1 VTSAGATTGAPDPA
15 APTYGALE
23 AQGYRVLG
31 AVARGG
37 MAEILLAERAGAAG
51 IKKTLVL
58 KRLLPEYAR
67 DRDFVKMFRNEA
79 RIAIELQNA
88 NIVSVFEFGEADGQ
102 LFLAMEYVHGWEL
115 ARILGACAR
124 MEIKIPV
131 EIALHM
137 GIEITK
143 ALAYAHD
150 KTDAEGKSLAIVHRD
165 VNPANVLVS
174 TDGEVKLADF
184 GIARAAAHAKS
195 TAGVWL
201 KGKIPYMS
209 PEQASAQPLDAQS
222 DLFSLG
228 IVLWEMLAVRR
239 LFRAPND
246 DRAALLVMVRDAKAP
261 LLRTVR
267 ADVPKDVEVIVARAL
282 EADKSRRYASAKD
295 LQADLNVALHGLRP
309 SVSSG
314 DVRAFLASLDLPPP
328 LSATTAL
335 QGERTALVSTFPQA
349 ADTRVAVAIPA
360 PKPATPSRWSGW
372 PLLVLGPALVVSFAL
387 SVAVARR
394 LPARALAG
402 VPSGPARLEVRSS
415 KPGAIV
421 FIDGTERGKT
431 PLVLEGLA
439 PRVVD
444 IKLSSPTGRGEY
456 RRTVDLA
463 SSRDLVLDVAL
474 EEDL

>member
-1 VTSAGATTGAPDPA
+1 MTNVGARSDAPPAG
-15 APTYGALE
+15 APTYSALE

-67 DRDFVKMFRNEA
+67 DADFVKMFRNEA

-124 MEIKIPV
+124 MERQIPV
-131 EIALHM
+131 EIALHI

-143 ALAYAHD
+143 ALSYAHD
-150 KTDAEGKSLAIVHRD
+150 KTNAKGDSLKIVHRD

-209 PEQASAQPLDAQS
+209 PEQARAEPIDAQS

-246 DRAALLVMVRDAKAP
+246 DRAALLIMVREAKTPP
-261 LLRTVR
+261 LRSVR
-267 ADVPKDVEVIVARAL
+267 PDVPKDVEAIVSRAL
-282 EADKSRRYASAKD
+282 EADKSRRYATAKD
-295 LQADLNVALHGLRP
+295 LQAALNVALHGLRP

-314 DVRAFLASLDLPPP
+314 DVRAFLASLELPPP
-328 LSATTAL
+328 LSAATAL
-335 QGERTALVSTFPQA
+335 QGERTELVSAFPQPN
-349 ADTRVAVAIPA
+349 DTRVAVSIPA
-360 PKPATPSRWSGW
+360 AKPAIQPRGSRW
-372 PLLVLGPALVVSFAL
+372 PLVVLGPALVVSFGL

-394 LPARALAG
+394 LP
-402 VPSGPARLEVRSS
+402 PPA
-415 KPGAIV
+415 
-421 FIDGTERGKT
+421 
-431 PLVLEGLA
+431 
-439 PRVVD
+439 
-444 IKLSSPTGRGEY
+444 
-456 RRTVDLA
+456 
-463 SSRDLVLDVAL
+463 
-474 EEDL
+474 

>member
-1 VTSAGATTGAPDPA
+1 MTTAGARPGATPA
-15 APTYGALE
+15 DAPTYPALE

-67 DRDFVKMFRNEA
+67 DADFVKMFRNEA

-124 MEIKIPV
+124 MEIQIPL
-131 EIALHM
+131 EIALHI
-137 GIEITK
+137 GIEISK

-150 KTDAEGKSLAIVHRD
+150 KTNAEGQSLKIVHRD

-209 PEQASAQPLDAQS
+209 PEQARAQPIDAQS

-246 DRAALLVMVRDAKAP
+246 DRAALLIMVREAKTPP
-261 LLRTVR
+261 LRSVR
-267 ADVPKDVEVIVARAL
+267 PDVPKDVEAIVSRAL
-282 EADKSRRYASAKD
+282 EPDKTRRYATARE
-295 LQADLNVALHGLRP
+295 LQAALNVALRLRP

-328 LSATTAL
+328 LSAATAL
-335 QGERTALVSTFPQA
+335 QGERTELVSAFPQPN
-349 ADTRVAVAIPA
+349 DTRVAVSIPA
-360 PKPATPSRWSGW
+360 AKPALRSSRSRW
-372 PLLVLGPALVVSFAL
+372 PLLVLGPALVVSFGL

-394 LPARALAG
+394 FLPPAAPAG
-402 VPSGPARLEVRSS
+402 AATGPARLEVRSS
-415 KPGAIV
+415 KPGATV

-431 PLVLEGLA
+431 PLVLEDLV

-444 IKLSSPTGRGEY
+444 IKVSSSTGRGEY
-456 RRTVDLA
+456 RRTIDL
-463 SSRDLVLDVAL
+463 SSYRDLVLDVAL